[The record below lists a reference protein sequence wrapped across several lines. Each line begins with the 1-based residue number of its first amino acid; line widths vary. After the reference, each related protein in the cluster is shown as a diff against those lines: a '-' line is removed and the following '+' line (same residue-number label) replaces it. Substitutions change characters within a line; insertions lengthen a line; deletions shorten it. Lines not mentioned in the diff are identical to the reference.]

1 MADTSHGGLS
11 PVLSDLDML
20 VDDLGAARARAA
32 SAFAV
37 EMHFFAGVAA
47 LVRRREHER
56 AQQADTGAV
65 VSASQLA
72 MREIYAEI
80 AAALRLS
87 EYQVASRVNQA
98 HVLMTRFTETMY
110 EVGDGNVSPQHATT
124 IADVGGVID
133 DPDIRAEYER
143 YAIDLAAELTPA
155 QLKDA
160 LVVLVDRLDPDGTQQ
175 RVRDAVARR
184 SVRKRSVEPGVGQ
197 LIITGPTAQ
206 IEGTYNR
213 LTDIATEL
221 HTANQADAAA
231 AEAAEGTADA
241 GGRPGEDAD
250 TALPHGAASN
260 TGTPAGH
267 TDAEAAEFVPDE
279 RTRAQIMADVAL
291 DLLLTSVPDGHGTTP
306 EHRDALG
313 AIQATVHL
321 TIPAS
326 TLAGTTT
333 GGAQIP
339 GAGLVDDDTARH
351 LAGGSDD
358 WYRIFTDPTTGVP
371 VTVDKRRPCTAMRRL
386 LQARD
391 ETCRFPGCPAA
402 PPKSATSTTPSRTV
416 RADPPPCATSP
427 ACANATT
434 PSSTTPTG
442 MSSSSRAASSTSPHP
457 PAAATAP
464 DPRQRSGSS
473 PTDRPASRP
482 ARPPWPPAQADPT
495 NPSPSEPHRWCARRR
510 RLWAVK

>member
-56 AQQADTGAV
+56 AQQTDTGAV

-110 EVGDGNVSPQHATT
+110 EVSDGNVSPQHATT

-133 DPDIRAEYER
+133 DPDIRRKYER
-143 YAIDLAAELTPA
+143 YAIDLAGELTPA

-160 LVVLVDRLDPDGTQQ
+160 LGVLVDRLDPHGTQD
-175 RVRDAVARR
+175 RIKEAVQRR
-184 SVRKRSVEPGVGQ
+184 SVRKRVLEPGVGQ
-197 LIITGPTAQ
+197 LIITGPTAH

-221 HTANQADAAA
+221 HTQNQEDAAA
-231 AEAAEGTADA
+231 AEGNATDS
-241 GGRPGEDAD
+241 D
-250 TALPHGAASN
+250 T
-260 TGTPAGH
+260 
-267 TDAEAAEFVPDE
+267 EFVPDE

-313 AIQATVHL
+313 AITATVHL

-326 TLAGTTT
+326 TLAGTTF
-333 GGAQIP
+333 GGTQIP

-358 WYRIFTDPTTGVP
+358 WYRIFTDPTTGTP

-391 ETCRFPGCPAA
+391 ETCRFPGCRRPA
-402 PPKSATSTTPSRTV
+402 KKCDIDHTTAHADGGPTALCNLACLCERHHTV
-416 RADPPPCATSP
+416 KHHTDWTVQQLPGGILHFTSP
-427 ACANATT
+427 TRRGYRT
-434 PSSTTPTG
+434 
-442 MSSSSRAASSTSPHP
+442 RP
-457 PAAATAP
+457 PAAVRFVPDRPPGNPPGNADAP
-464 DPRQRSGSS
+464 GRSG
-473 PTDRPASRP
+473 RPGSRAGHP
-482 ARPPWPPAQADPT
+482 LAPRREHGEHPPF
-495 NPSPSEPHRWCARRR
+495 
-510 RLWAVK
+510 

>member
-1 MADTSHGGLS
+1 MADTSHDGLS
-11 PVLSDLDML
+11 PVLSDLDVL
-20 VDDLGAARARAA
+20 VDGLGGARARVAVAFGAETRFYA
-32 SAFAV
+32 S
-37 EMHFFAGVAA
+37 VAA
-47 LVRRREHER
+47 LVDRRERER

-80 AAALRLS
+80 AAAVRLS

-98 HVLMTRFTETMY
+98 HVLVSRFATTMTR
-110 EVGDGNVSPQHATT
+110 VDAGVLSPQQATT

-160 LVVLVDRLDPDGTQQ
+160 LGVLVDRLDPDGTQD
-175 RVRDAVARR
+175 RIKEAVARR
-184 SVRKRSVEPGVGQ
+184 SVRKRTLEPGVGQ
-197 LIITGPTAQ
+197 LIITGPTAH

-221 HTANQADAAA
+221 HTQNQTDTAAA
-231 AEAAEGTADA
+231 AEAAA
-241 GGRPGEDAD
+241 ED
-250 TALPHGAASN
+250 
-260 TGTPAGH
+260 TGD
-267 TDAEAAEFVPDE
+267 DAEAAEFVPDE

-358 WYRIFTDPTTGVP
+358 WYRIFTDPTTGTP
-371 VTVDKRRPCTAMRRL
+371 VTVDKRRPCTAMKRL

-391 ETCRFPGCPAA
+391 ETCRFPGCRRPA
-402 PPKSATSTTPSRTV
+402 KKCDIDHTTAHADGGPTALCNLACLCERHHTV
-416 RADPPPCATSP
+416 KHHTDWHVEQLPGGILQFTSP
-427 ACANATT
+427 TRRGYRT
-434 PSSTTPTG
+434 
-442 MSSSSRAASSTSPHP
+442 RP
-457 PAAATAP
+457 PAAVRFTP
-464 DPRQRSGSS
+464 
-473 PTDRPASRP
+473 DRPPGQSSRP
-482 ARPPWPPAQADPT
+482 PGQSARPHGKASQRELRRPLEDPAPF
-495 NPSPSEPHRWCARRR
+495 
-510 RLWAVK
+510 

>member
-1 MADTSHGGLS
+1 MADTSHDGLS
-11 PVLSDLDML
+11 PVLSDLDVL
-20 VDDLGAARARAA
+20 VDGLGGARARVAA
-32 SAFAV
+32 AFGA
-37 EMHFFAGVAA
+37 ETRFYASVAA
-47 LVRRREHER
+47 LVDRRERER

-80 AAALRLS
+80 AAAVRLS

-98 HVLMTRFTETMY
+98 HVLVSRFATTMSR
-110 EVGDGNVSPQHATT
+110 VDAGVLSPQHATT

-133 DPDIRAEYER
+133 DPHLRAEYEEH
-143 YAIDLAAELTPA
+143 AIDLAGELTPA

-160 LVVLVDRLDPDGTQQ
+160 LGVLVDRLDPDGTQQ

-184 SVRKRSVEPGVGQ
+184 SVRKRTVEPGVGQ
-197 LIITGPTAQ
+197 LIITGPTAH

-221 HTANQADAAA
+221 HTANQADTAA
-231 AEAAEGTADA
+231 AEAAEAAAGATEVDAVHSEAGDDADA
-241 GGRPGEDAD
+241 A
-250 TALPHGAASN
+250 
-260 TGTPAGH
+260 TPFA
-267 TDAEAAEFVPDE
+267 PDE

-291 DLLLTSVPDGHGTTP
+291 DLLLTNVPDAHGTTP

-333 GGAQIP
+333 GGATAE
-339 GAGLVDDDTARH
+339 GGGLVDDDTART

-371 VTVDKRRPCTAMRRL
+371 VTVDKRRPCTAMKRL

-391 ETCRFPGCPAA
+391 ETCRFPGCRRPA
-402 PPKSATSTTPSRTV
+402 KKCDIDHTTAHAEGGPTALCNLACLCERHHTV
-416 RADPPPCATSP
+416 KHHTDWTVQQLPGGILHFTSP
-427 ACANATT
+427 TRRGYRT
-434 PSSTTPTG
+434 
-442 MSSSSRAASSTSPHP
+442 RP
-457 PAAATAP
+457 PAAVRFTPDRPPGQPSRPPGAAGTPPGTRPTGAVAAHGGSEATAP
-464 DPRQRSGSS
+464 F
-473 PTDRPASRP
+473 
-482 ARPPWPPAQADPT
+482 
-495 NPSPSEPHRWCARRR
+495 
-510 RLWAVK
+510 